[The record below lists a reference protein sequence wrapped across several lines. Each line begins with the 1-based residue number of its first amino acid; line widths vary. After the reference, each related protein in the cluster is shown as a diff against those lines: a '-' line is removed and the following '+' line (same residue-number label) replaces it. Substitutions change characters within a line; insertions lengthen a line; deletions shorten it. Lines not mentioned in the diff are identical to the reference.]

1 MARKDRLQIPNL
13 GEWYEDLLRV
23 DSLING
29 RSMPQQG
36 QSLLCAKLQEREE
49 KIKKRVAYLASK
61 RGISPDEMWKQMVLG
76 TYEPITREEVDELR
90 NGD

>member
-1 MARKDRLQIPNL
+1 MSKRLQIPNL

-29 RSMPQQG
+29 RSMPAQG

-49 KIKKRVAYLASK
+49 IVRKRVTYLATK
-61 RGISPDEMWKQMVLG
+61 RGISPDEMWRQMVSG
-76 TYEPITREEVDELR
+76 EYVPISKEEIDELR
-90 NGD
+90 D

>member
-1 MARKDRLQIPNL
+1 MSKRLQIPNL

-29 RSMPQQG
+29 RSMPVQG

-49 KIKKRVAYLASK
+49 NIRKRVTYLAAK
-61 RGISPDEMWKQMVLG
+61 RGISHDEMWRQMVSG
-76 TYEPITREEVDELR
+76 EYVQISKEEIDELR
-90 NGD
+90 D